1 MDGQRTFAASDTA
14 PRAAREFLRESLATQ
29 KLDGFGELSELLTTE
44 LVTNAVRHAR
54 SAPTVRVSMD
64 EECLRVEVD
73 DGSTSVPVVR
83 PRDPA
88 RAFGNGLLLV
98 ATLSTDWG
106 VDLHAHGKT
115 VWFEL
120 ARPERDARV

>member
-1 MDGQRTFAASDTA
+1 VDGQRTFAASDTA

-29 KLDGFGELSELLTTE
+29 TLDGFGELSELLTTE

-54 SAPTVRVSMD
+54 SAATVRVSMD
-64 EECLRVEVD
+64 EDCLRVEVD
-73 DGSTSVPVVR
+73 DASTSVPVVR

-88 RAFGNGLLLV
+88 RSFGNGLLLV

-106 VDLHAHGKT
+106 VEMRPDGKT

-120 ARPERDARV
+120 TWSEIETNG